1 MKNNKAYRNCFVIFI
16 DMLGTQSKSDI
27 ESIQSDYSIFH
38 SIILGKD
45 GKYITDG
52 RNGGISSGEKIRI
65 YSHTFSDCAY
75 MLYMYD
81 NESLNSDIDKGILI
95 ENSLCHFERIMLRF
109 LNDAIIFR
117 GSASYG

>member
-1 MKNNKAYRNCFVIFI
+1 
-16 DMLGTQSKSDI
+16 
-27 ESIQSDYSIFH
+27 
-38 SIILGKD
+38 
-45 GKYITDG
+45 
-52 RNGGISSGEKIRI
+52 
-65 YSHTFSDCAY
+65 
-75 MLYMYD
+75 MYD